1 MVEVQTR
8 GSNTGCQGCY
18 GNIFGR
24 ESGPEILQ
32 TFHPETV
39 DIVRKIGESL
49 IFMSPD
55 CFDAHPTRLDHVVRR
70 PLSMCLK
77 FKLKLVIFGNP
88 ACEL

>member
-1 MVEVQTR
+1 MV
-8 GSNTGCQGCY
+8 
-18 GNIFGR
+18 
-24 ESGPEILQ
+24 
-32 TFHPETV
+32 TFLEGKVDQKYCKPETV